1 MDTAASV
8 TITDCDAYEIAL
20 GPYAG
25 RPLIFDLVY
34 ADRTCPHDVSTL
46 ISSCFGVQT
55 LLNRGI
61 TKLT

>member
-20 GPYAG
+20 GPYSG
-25 RPLIFDLVY
+25 SPLIFDLVY
-34 ADRTCPHDVSTL
+34 ADRTCAQDVSAL
-46 ISSCFGVQT
+46 ISNFGVQT
-55 LLNRGI
+55 LLSRGI